1 MRAALATS
9 AASALVLG
17 LPQKKCHNLYVEP
30 NPNDPVRKIAL
41 VEAPG
46 TLARE
51 DFAGA
56 VRGMWQADGHASGKV
71 LIAQGT
77 TLSTFDPATNTDSS
91 LTGSIAGT
99 DWGDF
104 AFTETEGFGLFNGQ
118 PYVSGGTTIRRAS
131 DGLQD
136 DPNLVIGSTPA
147 NVATGAFDYS
157 IAGVAYS
164 KGAVVAGTA
173 PGNDVVPLG
182 LYGAVALDI
191 DAAGTITAIEAP
203 ANATGYA
210 TAVLAAAA
218 LPTVVSTRV
227 RIGYVTASKS
237 DGTFTF
243 GTTSLAAAN
252 TTVAYTDSATNTGFA
267 DLLTDADVASF
278 TSVDAL
284 GQRGLLTFGPRFAF
298 TDVLNVT
305 SISALNYYTAESS
318 PDTLIAGRVVG
329 ELYYLFGSQTIEPW
343 AQTGNSDDPFS
354 LQPGMTQQVGCF
366 CRDGIIRADNTLF
379 FIDEAGNPRRL
390 GQGSS
395 PILNPEDPWV
405 SDLLRLAGA
414 ENIRGIMYQDRAH
427 VFVGWRTPIG
437 TVIYDVL
444 TQQWHTRGTLNSD
457 TWRYTAIVT
466 AGTRTFVADADGIFD
481 ELSRDYT
488 SEHMADASTMGTEI
502 VREFTAIAPALPNRI
517 AINTVRLESAKGVGL
532 AAGQGSDPIVRM
544 RFSVDGGNT
553 WSPWRDRPLGV
564 QGRYDQPTIWRRCG
578 RAGRQDMVFW
588 FSKSDPVKEAYLGV
602 VINEDEAA

>member
-17 LPQKKCHNLYVEP
+17 LPQKKCHNVYVEP

-41 VEAPG
+41 IEAPG

-91 LTGSIAGT
+91 LTGTIAGT

-118 PYVSGGTTIRRAS
+118 PYVSNGTAIRRAS
-131 DGLQD
+131 DGLHD
-136 DPNLVIGSTPA
+136 DPNLVIGSTTA

-157 IAGVAYS
+157 IAGVTYS

-191 DAAGTITAIEAP
+191 DAAGTITAVEAP

-210 TAVLAAAA
+210 SAVAAAAA
-218 LPTVVSTRV
+218 LPEVASTRV

-237 DGTFTF
+237 DGAFTF
-243 GTTSLAAAN
+243 GTTALNAAN

-267 DLLTDADVASF
+267 DLLSDAGVSSF
-278 TSVDAL
+278 TSVASL

-298 TDVLNVT
+298 TDVLDVT

-318 PDTLIAGRVVG
+318 PDSLIAGRVVG
-329 ELYYLFGSQTIEPW
+329 ELYYLFGTTTIEPW

-354 LQPGMTQQVGCF
+354 LQPGMTQQIGCF

-395 PILNPEDPWV
+395 PVINPEDPWI
-405 SDLLRLAGA
+405 SDLFRLAGA
-414 ENIRGIMYQDRAH
+414 DNIRGLTYQDRAH
-427 VFVGWRTPIG
+427 IFVGWRTPYG
-437 TVIYDVL
+437 CVWYDVL
-444 TQQWHTRGTLNSD
+444 TQQWHTRGTLNTD

-502 VREFTAIAPALPNRI
+502 VREFTAIAPALPNRVP
-517 AINTVRLESAKGVGL
+517 INTVRLESAKGVGL
-532 AAGQGSDPIVRM
+532 PTGQGSDPIVRM

-553 WSPWRDRPLGV
+553 WSPWRSRSLGV

-578 RAGRQDMVFW
+578 RAGRQDMVFQ